1 MDCIYIDLFYNIG
14 VCDWKYNNDYVD
26 GNDGWWYSKWLVF
39 MEKWLK
45 LVKCLFKLDIGVLI
59 VMIDEYEVY
68 YLGMLLEWEFLEIYW

>member
-1 MDCIYIDLFYNIG
+1 M
-14 VCDWKYNNDYVD
+14 D